1 MKLTTYDGKECEVEC
16 IGCDVYDGRVAL
28 SHSIL
33 YEDDYWRIVQDTENP
48 IIGFF
53 VIGSKRHFRTLNEMN
68 KEESRRLLPLIL
80 ETRRVMEEVLG
91 IKKVTLIQEDGPE
104 TMHFH
109 PWLFPWYPWMDTV
122 EGRETEKIRA
132 IMKYSRETMRTEE
145 NIKEINDA
153 LDKAKA
159 AFHVSF

>member
-1 MKLTTYDGKECEVEC
+1 MKLTTYDGQECEFDC
-16 IGCDVYDGRVAL
+16 IGCDVYDGRIPM

-68 KEESRRLLPLIL
+68 EGESKRLLPLIL
-80 ETRRVMEEVLG
+80 ETRRVMAEILG
-91 IKKVTLIQEDGPE
+91 IQKTTLIQEDGSD

-109 PWLFPWYPWMDTV
+109 PWLFPWHQWMDDI

-132 IMKYSRETMRTEE
+132 IMKLSRDTMRTEK
-145 NIKEINDA
+145 NIKDINEA
-153 LDKAKA
+153 LEKAKI
-159 AFHVSF
+159 AFQVIF